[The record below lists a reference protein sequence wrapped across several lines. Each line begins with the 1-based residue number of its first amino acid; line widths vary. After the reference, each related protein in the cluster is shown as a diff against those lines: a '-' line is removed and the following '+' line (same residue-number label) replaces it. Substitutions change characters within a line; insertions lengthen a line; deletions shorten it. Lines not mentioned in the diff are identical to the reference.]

1 MDKRESRHHLA
12 IREAFK
18 GGLDVEIKE
27 VEEGSHSSLHI
38 PPSLCGVILAC
49 SIQAPLAA
57 SALSKGRG
65 ISSGGVPSLCLIL
78 FYTFVVA

>member
-1 MDKRESRHHLA
+1 M
-12 IREAFK
+12 
-18 GGLDVEIKE
+18 KE
-27 VEEGSHSSLHI
+27 VEEGSHSSLRI

-78 FYTFVVA
+78 FYTFVVAWNW